1 MLFKGNDKGNVKVS
15 VDFSNFNVTVNK
27 SEVKNASQEIVNID
41 GKMDIDI
48 SGNIKFFDV
57 IDMKESAAKLIIG
70 AIKDIFAKK

>member
-48 SGNIKFFDV
+48 TGNIKFFDV